1 MQAYVE
7 VIKTAFL
14 VFPLIAFLISLPF
27 ILWQYHKYGSISFWR
42 ALIIYSFV
50 FYLTCAYFLV
60 IMPLPTVNE
69 VAAMT
74 SPRTQ
79 LIPFKFVV
87 DFFEHTSLNVMD
99 IRTYLPALS
108 ESYFF
113 VPLYNILLTLPFGIY
128 LRYFCKCNLRQV
140 AIGAFLLSLF
150 FELTQLSG
158 LYFIYPRGYRLFD
171 VDDLLLNTIGGII
184 GYAVAQPLVRVLP
197 DPDKIT
203 EVSREKSKI
212 VSGLRRSLAFSLDL
226 VLCLIGG
233 LFLEIILPSE
243 VGGFWPI
250 SLAIVIYYFLLPI
263 PLNGSTLVEKFLNL
277 RVVDTNMRTNFW
289 RMWLRRVVFIAM
301 YIILPEVLLRAWG
314 AFALSQNGYVLS
326 TFFVVAGLLLYFGA
340 TSIRFLFTAE
350 PMLYEKL
357 SKTRLINTLEP
368 TRSEPGAK

>member
-60 IMPLPTVNE
+60 ILPLPAIDE

-79 LIPFKFVV
+79 LVPFKFIT
-87 DFFEHTSLNVMD
+87 DFFEHTSFNILD
-99 IRTYLPALS
+99 IRTYLPALT

-113 VPLYNILLTLPFGIY
+113 VPIYNILLTLPFGFY

-140 AIGAFLLSLF
+140 TIGTFLLSLF

-171 VDDLLLNTIGGII
+171 VDDLLLNTAGGMI
-184 GYAVAQPLVRVLP
+184 GYAIAQPLIRVLP
-197 DPDKIT
+197 DPDKVAET
-203 EVSREKSKI
+203 AREKSKI
-212 VSGLRRSLAFSLDL
+212 VSGLRRSLAFLLDLILCLFGGLVLEAFLPSSLD
-226 VLCLIGG
+226 
-233 LFLEIILPSE
+233 
-243 VGGFWPI
+243 GFWPI
-250 SLAIVIYYFLLPI
+250 SLAVVAYYFLLPI
-263 PLNGSTLVEKFLNL
+263 LLNGGTPVEKFLNL
-277 RVVDTNMRTNFW
+277 RVVDTNGW
-289 RMWLRRVVFIAM
+289 LSLGRMWLRRIIFIMMYVV
-301 YIILPEVLLRAWG
+301 LPETALLIWNWPVLGLN
-314 AFALSQNGYVLS
+314 SHVII
-326 TFFVVAGLLLYFGA
+326 TFLLAIGFLLYFG
-340 TSIRFLFTAE
+340 TTGIRFLFTTE
-350 PMLYEKL
+350 PLFYEKL
-357 SKTRLINTLEP
+357 SKTQLVSTLGQAKGEP
-368 TRSEPGAK
+368 ARK